1 MNNKQLYLLWAPIG
15 KRWVDWVRPLLF
27 VNNDLTYNQD
37 YELLSTPYLN
47 ELKSDTAVFIDLP
60 NHFSLL
66 EGLTLAKLGYRPIP
80 LFNGTDAPKNTMSLV
95 NNDEIKQTLVWGS
108 LLLQDLKIEEDA
120 PPVFLLDSNR
130 LIRHKMDIG
139 VYDNSWDIYIQDVPS
154 ASYLLAHG
162 ISKIIV
168 RSEKINRDLMIILYE
183 YQKKGLIISLTN
195 GFDEAI
201 DVQIKKPPEK
211 DKFH

>member
-108 LLLQDLKIEEDA
+108 LLLQDLKIEDDA

>member
-1 MNNKQLYLLWAPIG
+1 MNNKQLYQLWAPLG

-27 VNNDLTYNQD
+27 VNNDLLYSQD
-37 YELLSTPYLN
+37 FELLSTPYLT
-47 ELKSDTAVFIDLP
+47 ELKSDTVVFIDLP

-201 DVQIKKPPEK
+201 DVQIKKPPKK

>member
-66 EGLTLAKLGYRPIP
+66 EGLTLAKLGYRQIP

-108 LLLQDLKIEEDA
+108 LLLQDLKIEDDA